1 MAETKKM
8 TKKGYFEI
16 LRELVL
22 DRPELVDFIDHEIE
36 LLSRKNSS
44 TTPSK
49 NQIANEGIKVE
60 ILNALTEFGKAVTV
74 SELMVKV
81 PYSNQKLSALLKQL
95 VEDTKVERIEDKRKT
110 YFKVV

>member
-8 TKKGYFEI
+8 TKKEYFGV

-44 TTPSK
+44 TAPSK
-49 NQIANEGIKVE
+49 NQVANEGIKVE

-74 SELMVKV
+74 SELMAKV

-110 YFKVV
+110 YFKIV

>member
-36 LLSRKNSS
+36 LLTRKA
-44 TTPSK
+44 SK
-49 NQIANEGIKVE
+49 SGQTKTQKE
-60 ILNALTEFGKAVTV
+60 
-74 SELMVKV
+74 
-81 PYSNQKLSALLKQL
+81 KLSLQKTQ
-95 VEDTKVERIEDKRKT
+95 TKIFYSFVPKNVSSKHSSQ
-110 YFKVV
+110 

>member
-22 DRPELVDFIDHEIE
+22 DKPELVDFIDHEIE
-36 LLSRKNSS
+36 LLSKKNSKTS
-44 TTPSK
+44 PSK
-49 NQIANEGIKVE
+49 NQIENEAIKVD
-60 ILNALTEFGKAVTV
+60 ILNALKEFGKGVTV

-81 PYSNQKLSALLKQL
+81 PYSNQRLSALLKQL
-95 VEDTKVERIEDKRKT
+95 VEDNKVVRVEDKRKA
-110 YFKVV
+110 YFTLA

>member
-36 LLSRKNSS
+36 LLSKKNSKTS
-44 TTPSK
+44 PSK
-49 NQIANEGIKVE
+49 NQLENEAIKVD
-60 ILNALTEFGKAVTV
+60 ILNALEDFGKGVTV

-81 PYSNQKLSALLKQL
+81 PYSNQRLSALLKQL
-95 VEDTKVERIEDKRKT
+95 VEDSKVVRVEDKRKA
-110 YFKVV
+110 YFTLA

>member
-22 DRPELVDFIDHEIE
+22 DRPELVSFIDREIE
-36 LLSRKNSS
+36 LLSKKNSKTS
-44 TTPSK
+44 PSK
-49 NQIANEGIKVE
+49 NQIENEAIKVK
-60 ILNALTEFGKAVTV
+60 ILDALEEFGKGVTV

-81 PYSNQKLSALLKQL
+81 PYSNQRLSALLKQL
-95 VEDTKVERIEDKRKT
+95 VEDNKVVRVEDKRKA
-110 YFKVV
+110 YFTLA